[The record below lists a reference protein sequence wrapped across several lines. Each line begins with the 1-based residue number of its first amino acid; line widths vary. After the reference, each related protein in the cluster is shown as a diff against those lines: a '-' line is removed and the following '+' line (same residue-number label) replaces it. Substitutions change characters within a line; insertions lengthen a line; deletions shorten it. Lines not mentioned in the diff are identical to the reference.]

1 MLAGDADLAIADLPA
16 QQGAGGFGLAMGL
29 ARRGMART
37 TGRRMAEPLS
47 GQRAIRWE
55 ALPALLPFAPGFGIE
70 VAMTIDALHAGLR
83 VVEVEVDLH
92 HNPTGKDLSG
102 LLHRARQ
109 ARAIA
114 RELTRRKAWRPTQTP
129 ADGGSPD
136 WEGSPGGQGGG
147 GAFHSPPANRG
158 PRGQGEVM
166 RALPVALCGVL
177 VGWGI
182 GFWAAPQVL
191 AGLARSSLA
200 RVNYRKREVVAG
212 LGLLLPI
219 GLLVWAA
226 PLGVAARVDPLRAVR
241 AGLLAP
247 SGLAVVVAGLS
258 FVVLGLVDDLVEDP
272 GGSRGF
278 RGHLRALAAGRL
290 TGGGIKLLGGGLAG
304 LLVASLATPGDRPA
318 WAVLL
323 GGLVVASAANTA
335 NLLDLRP
342 GRCAKVFLPLWVVG
356 CLLDPG
362 GGAWSA
368 GLAGAALAALP
379 FDLRE
384 EGMLG
389 DAGANALGAVVGT
402 LFLAGP
408 IWLLWAAAAVLL
420 ALQLAS
426 ERVSFSRVIEANR
439 VLRAADRLG
448 RRGT

>member
-1 MLAGDADLAIADLPA
+1 
-16 QQGAGGFGLAMGL
+16 
-29 ARRGMART
+29 
-37 TGRRMAEPLS
+37 
-47 GQRAIRWE
+47 
-55 ALPALLPFAPGFGIE
+55 
-70 VAMTIDALHAGLR
+70 
-83 VVEVEVDLH
+83 
-92 HNPTGKDLSG
+92 
-102 LLHRARQ
+102 
-109 ARAIA
+109 
-114 RELTRRKAWRPTQTP
+114 
-129 ADGGSPD
+129 
-136 WEGSPGGQGGG
+136 
-147 GAFHSPPANRG
+147 
-158 PRGQGEVM
+158 M
-166 RALPVALCGVL
+166 RALPLAVCGIL
-177 VGWGI
+177 VGWGV

-219 GLLVWAA
+219 GLLAWAA
-226 PLGVAARVDPLRAVR
+226 PLAVAARVDPLRAGR

-247 SGLAVVVAGLS
+247 SGLAVVVAGLA
-258 FVVLGLVDDLVEDP
+258 FVVLGLVDDLIEDP
-272 GGSRGF
+272 GGRRGF
-278 RGHLRALAAGRL
+278 KGHLRALGTGRL
-290 TGGGIKLLGGGLAG
+290 TGGGIKLLGGALAG
-304 LLVASLATPGDRPA
+304 LLAASMATPPDRPP

-342 GRCAKVFLPLWVVG
+342 GRCAKVFLPLWVAG
-356 CLLDPG
+356 CVIDPG

-402 LFLAGP
+402 LLLAGP
-408 IWLLWAAAAVLL
+408 MWLVWAAAVVLL

-426 ERVSFSRVIEANR
+426 ERVSFSRVIEGNR

-448 RRGT
+448 RRGP

>member
-1 MLAGDADLAIADLPA
+1 
-16 QQGAGGFGLAMGL
+16 
-29 ARRGMART
+29 
-37 TGRRMAEPLS
+37 
-47 GQRAIRWE
+47 
-55 ALPALLPFAPGFGIE
+55 
-70 VAMTIDALHAGLR
+70 
-83 VVEVEVDLH
+83 
-92 HNPTGKDLSG
+92 
-102 LLHRARQ
+102 
-109 ARAIA
+109 
-114 RELTRRKAWRPTQTP
+114 
-129 ADGGSPD
+129 
-136 WEGSPGGQGGG
+136 
-147 GAFHSPPANRG
+147 
-158 PRGQGEVM
+158 M
-166 RALPVALCGVL
+166 RALPIAVCGVL

-191 AGLARSSLA
+191 AGLAGSSLA

-219 GLLVWAA
+219 GLLAWAA
-226 PLGVAARVDPLRAVR
+226 PLAVAARVDPLRAAR

-247 SGLAVVVAGLS
+247 SGLAVVVAGLA
-258 FVVLGLVDDLVEDP
+258 FLILGLVDDLMEDP
-272 GGSRGF
+272 DGRRGF
-278 RGHLRALAAGRL
+278 RGHLRALASGRL

-304 LLVASLATPGDRPA
+304 LLAASMATPPDRPA

-356 CLLDPG
+356 CVIDPG

-368 GLAGAALAALP
+368 GLAGAALAGLP

-402 LFLAGP
+402 LLLAGP
-408 IWLLWAAAAVLL
+408 MWLVWAAALVLV

-426 ERVSFSRVIEANR
+426 ERVSFSRVIEGNR

-448 RRGT
+448 RRGP

>member
-1 MLAGDADLAIADLPA
+1 
-16 QQGAGGFGLAMGL
+16 
-29 ARRGMART
+29 
-37 TGRRMAEPLS
+37 
-47 GQRAIRWE
+47 
-55 ALPALLPFAPGFGIE
+55 
-70 VAMTIDALHAGLR
+70 
-83 VVEVEVDLH
+83 
-92 HNPTGKDLSG
+92 
-102 LLHRARQ
+102 
-109 ARAIA
+109 
-114 RELTRRKAWRPTQTP
+114 
-129 ADGGSPD
+129 
-136 WEGSPGGQGGG
+136 
-147 GAFHSPPANRG
+147 
-158 PRGQGEVM
+158 M

-182 GFWAAPQVL
+182 GFWAAPHVL
-191 AGLARSSLA
+191 AGLTRSSLA

-212 LGLLLPI
+212 LGLLLPL

-226 PLGVAARVDPLRAVR
+226 PLAVAARVDPLRAVR

-247 SGLAVVVAGLS
+247 SGLAVVVAGLA
-258 FVVLGLVDDLVEDP
+258 FVVLGLVDDLVEDEA
-272 GGSRGF
+272 GSRGF
-278 RGHLRALAAGRL
+278 RGHLRALASGRL
-290 TGGGIKLLGGGLAG
+290 TGGGIKLLGGALAG
-304 LLVASLATPGDRPA
+304 LLVAGLALPGDRPA

-402 LFLAGP
+402 LLLAGP
-408 IWLLWAAAAVLL
+408 MWLQWAAAAVLV
-420 ALQLAS
+420 ALQLAA
-426 ERVSFSRVIEANR
+426 ERVSFTRVIEGNR

-448 RRGT
+448 RRGD

>member
-1 MLAGDADLAIADLPA
+1 
-16 QQGAGGFGLAMGL
+16 
-29 ARRGMART
+29 
-37 TGRRMAEPLS
+37 
-47 GQRAIRWE
+47 
-55 ALPALLPFAPGFGIE
+55 
-70 VAMTIDALHAGLR
+70 
-83 VVEVEVDLH
+83 
-92 HNPTGKDLSG
+92 
-102 LLHRARQ
+102 
-109 ARAIA
+109 
-114 RELTRRKAWRPTQTP
+114 
-129 ADGGSPD
+129 
-136 WEGSPGGQGGG
+136 
-147 GAFHSPPANRG
+147 
-158 PRGQGEVM
+158 M
-166 RALPVALCGVL
+166 RALPIAVCGVL
-177 VGWGI
+177 VGWGV

-200 RVNYRKREVVAG
+200 RVNYRQREVVAG

-226 PLGVAARVDPLRAVR
+226 PLAVAARVDPLRAGR

-247 SGLAVVVAGLS
+247 SGLAVVVAGLA

-272 GGSRGF
+272 GGRRGF

-304 LLVASLATPGDRPA
+304 LLAASMATPPDRPA

-342 GRCAKVFLPLWVVG
+342 GRCAKVFLPRWVAG
-356 CLLDPG
+356 CVIDPG

-402 LFLAGP
+402 LLLAGP
-408 IWLLWAAAAVLL
+408 MWLVWAAAVVLV

-426 ERVSFSRVIEANR
+426 ERVSFSRVIEGNR

-448 RRGT
+448 RRGP

>member
-1 MLAGDADLAIADLPA
+1 
-16 QQGAGGFGLAMGL
+16 
-29 ARRGMART
+29 
-37 TGRRMAEPLS
+37 
-47 GQRAIRWE
+47 
-55 ALPALLPFAPGFGIE
+55 
-70 VAMTIDALHAGLR
+70 
-83 VVEVEVDLH
+83 
-92 HNPTGKDLSG
+92 
-102 LLHRARQ
+102 
-109 ARAIA
+109 
-114 RELTRRKAWRPTQTP
+114 
-129 ADGGSPD
+129 
-136 WEGSPGGQGGG
+136 
-147 GAFHSPPANRG
+147 
-158 PRGQGEVM
+158 M
-166 RALPVALCGVL
+166 RALPLALFGVL

-182 GFWAAPQVL
+182 GLWAAPQVL
-191 AGLARSSLA
+191 AGLAGSSLA
-200 RVNYRKREVVAG
+200 RVNYRKRQVVAG
-212 LGLLLPI
+212 LGLVLGL
-219 GLLVWAA
+219 GLLVWVA
-226 PLGVAARVDPLRAVR
+226 PLAVAVRVDPLRGVR
-241 AGLLAP
+241 AGLLGP
-247 SGLAVVVAGLS
+247 SGLAVVLAGLA
-258 FVVLGLVDDLVEDP
+258 FLLLGLADDLLEDQ
-272 GGSRGF
+272 GGNRGF
-278 RGHLRALAAGRL
+278 RGHLRARASGRL
-290 TGGGIKLLGGGLAG
+290 TGGGIKLLGGALAG
-304 LLVASLATPGDRPA
+304 LLVASLAIPGNRPA

-408 IWLLWAAAAVLL
+408 MWLLWAAAAVLL

-448 RRGT
+448 RRGA

>member
-1 MLAGDADLAIADLPA
+1 
-16 QQGAGGFGLAMGL
+16 
-29 ARRGMART
+29 
-37 TGRRMAEPLS
+37 
-47 GQRAIRWE
+47 
-55 ALPALLPFAPGFGIE
+55 
-70 VAMTIDALHAGLR
+70 
-83 VVEVEVDLH
+83 
-92 HNPTGKDLSG
+92 
-102 LLHRARQ
+102 
-109 ARAIA
+109 
-114 RELTRRKAWRPTQTP
+114 
-129 ADGGSPD
+129 
-136 WEGSPGGQGGG
+136 
-147 GAFHSPPANRG
+147 
-158 PRGQGEVM
+158 M
-166 RALPVALCGVL
+166 RALPLAVCGVL
-177 VGWGI
+177 VGWGV

-219 GLLVWAA
+219 GLLAWAA
-226 PLGVAARVDPLRAVR
+226 PLAVAARVDPLRAVR

-247 SGLAVVVAGLS
+247 SGLAVVVAGLA
-258 FVVLGLVDDLVEDP
+258 FIMLGLVDDLIEDP
-272 GGSRGF
+272 GGRRGF

-290 TGGGIKLLGGGLAG
+290 TGGGIKLLGGVLAG
-304 LLVASLATPGDRPA
+304 LLAAGIATPPDRPA

-342 GRCAKVFLPLWVVG
+342 GRCAKVFLPLWVAG
-356 CLLDPG
+356 CVIDPG

-402 LFLAGP
+402 LLLAGP
-408 IWLLWAAAAVLL
+408 MWLVWAAAVILV
-420 ALQLAS
+420 ALQLVS
-426 ERVSFSRVIEANR
+426 ERVSFSRVIEGNR

-448 RRGT
+448 RRGP

>member
-1 MLAGDADLAIADLPA
+1 
-16 QQGAGGFGLAMGL
+16 
-29 ARRGMART
+29 
-37 TGRRMAEPLS
+37 
-47 GQRAIRWE
+47 
-55 ALPALLPFAPGFGIE
+55 
-70 VAMTIDALHAGLR
+70 
-83 VVEVEVDLH
+83 
-92 HNPTGKDLSG
+92 
-102 LLHRARQ
+102 
-109 ARAIA
+109 
-114 RELTRRKAWRPTQTP
+114 
-129 ADGGSPD
+129 
-136 WEGSPGGQGGG
+136 
-147 GAFHSPPANRG
+147 
-158 PRGQGEVM
+158 M
-166 RALPVALCGVL
+166 RALPVAFCGVL

-212 LGLLLPI
+212 LGLLLPV

-226 PLGVAARVDPLRAVR
+226 PLGGAARVDPVRAAH

-247 SGLAVVVAGLS
+247 SGLAVVVAGLA
-258 FVVLGLVDDLVEDP
+258 FVLLGLVDDLVEDP
-272 GGSRGF
+272 GGRRGF
-278 RGHLRALAAGRL
+278 RGHLRALGGGRL
-290 TGGGIKLLGGGLAG
+290 TGGGIKLLGGALAG
-304 LLVASLATPGDRPA
+304 LLAASLALPGDRPA

-356 CLLDPG
+356 CLVDPG

-389 DAGANALGAVVGT
+389 DAGANGLGAVAGT
-402 LFLAGP
+402 LLLAGP
-408 IWLLWAAAAVLL
+408 MWLLWVAAAILV

-426 ERVSFSRVIEANR
+426 ERVSFTQVIEANR

-448 RRGT
+448 RREP